1 MLWYAGVAQS
11 VEQLTCNQQ
20 VVGSIPIASSII
32 FGGIPERPKGADCKS
47 AVFDF
52 EGSNPSPSTI
62 HRGVEQLV
70 ARRLITR
77 RSQVQVLSPQPFIT
91 YAGVAQSAERIL
103 VRIRSPVQSRSLAPY
118 TLGGI
123 AQLARAIG
131 SYPVCPRFKSVCR
144 HHYFSVGNSHI
155 NVGLFFY

>member
-1 MLWYAGVAQS
+1 M
-11 VEQLTCNQQ
+11 
-20 VVGSIPIASSII
+20 GSIPIASSIV

-70 ARRLITR
+70 ARRAHNPKVAG
-77 RSQVQVLSPQPFIT
+77 SSPVPATTKIHSEMIVHC
-91 YAGVAQSAERIL
+91 AGVAQSAERIL
-103 VRIRSPVQSRSLAPY
+103 GKDKVTGSIPVTSSIH
-118 TLGGI
+118 GGI

-144 HHYFSVGNSHI
+144 HH
-155 NVGLFFY
+155 